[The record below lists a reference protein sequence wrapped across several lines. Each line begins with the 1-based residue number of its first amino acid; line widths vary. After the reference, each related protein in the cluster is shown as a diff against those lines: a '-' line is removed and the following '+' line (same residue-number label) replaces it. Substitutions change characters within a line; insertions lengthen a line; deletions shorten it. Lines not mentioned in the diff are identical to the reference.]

1 VNIVRRLHPDAPS
14 EEDHPLDVALHHGL
28 RGRFAEGEAV
38 LRTMPDDLRAQFNLA
53 WYSCARGKWS
63 EASVLL
69 DSGRVMNCYGSP
81 PLKNGRPIWNEHPL
95 EGKTVHLRCEGGYG
109 DEIIGVR
116 WARNFAARGARV
128 HVSCSPGLASL
139 FSRAP
144 GVTAVTT
151 FQGADHVHCDYWVPA
166 MSCPRWFEPTG
177 EPYLIAS
184 AEKRARW
191 SEVIRGDRLRIGFK
205 WAGNPKFEGEQH
217 RRFPVDLMLQLAREF
232 SSAQFYSLQV
242 GNDLIDLPS
251 WITDLGPELR
261 DWDETAAAISNL
273 DLVITSC
280 TGVAHCAA
288 ALGAPTWVV
297 VPLMPYYLWA
307 APGDGSAW
315 YDSVRLFRQT
325 VFGEWEQ
332 PFEGISRAL
341 LAESNKTE
349 GLRHAG

>member
-1 VNIVRRLHPDAPS
+1 MT
-14 EEDHPLDVALHHGL
+14 EEHPLDRSLRLCLRGQFAEAEDILQGL
-28 RGRFAEGEAV
+28 RDDGRALFNIGWHECRRGLWHNGAV
-38 LRTMPDDLRAQFNLA
+38 H
-53 WYSCARGKWS
+53 
-63 EASVLL
+63 L
-69 DSGRVMNCYGSP
+69 DVGRMLQCYGAP
-81 PLKNGRPIWNEHPL
+81 PLKNGKSIWNEQPL
-95 EGKTVHLRCEGGYG
+95 DGKTVHLRCEGGYG
-109 DEIIGVR
+109 DEVIGVR
-116 WARNFAARGARV
+116 WARHFAARGARV

-144 GVTAVTT
+144 GVSAVTA

-177 EPYLIAS
+177 ESYLVVDPAKDKSWEDSLADVGERVRVGI
-184 AEKRARW
+184 
-191 SEVIRGDRLRIGFK
+191 K

-232 SSAQFYSLQV
+232 PSAQFYSLQV

-251 WITDLGPELR
+251 WITDLGPRLG
-261 DWDETAAAISNL
+261 DWDDTAAAVNNL

-288 ALGAPTWVV
+288 ALGVPTWVV
-297 VPLMPYYLWA
+297 LPVMPYYLWA
-307 APGDGSAW
+307 VPGEGSVW

-325 VFGEWEQ
+325 VFGEWKH
-332 PFEGISRAL
+332 PFDEISRAL
-341 LAESNKTE
+341 FRGDHVTRE